1 MQFQKMIDLDLKDK
15 RVFIREDFNVPLDD
29 NGNITSDARI
39 MAALPSVKQAL
50 EMGAKVMLVSHLGRP
65 TEGEYDEKYSMLP
78 VAKKLSELL
87 GQEVPLVK
95 DWLDGVEIESGHAVI
110 CENVRFIPGEKKDNE
125 ELAKKM
131 AALCDVYVMDAFATS
146 HRAQASTHGVGKFA
160 PVACAGP
167 LLTAELEALGKVLEQ
182 PEHPLLAIVAG
193 SKVSTKLVIL
203 ENLLDK
209 VDQLIVGGGI
219 TNTFLK
225 AAGYEIGNSLYEED
239 LVSEAGKLMQM
250 AKDKGAEIPL
260 PVDVVVAKEFSKD
273 AAATVK
279 KVSEVT
285 SDEMI
290 LDIGPE
296 TAKQFAEI
304 INKAKT
310 VLWNGP
316 VGVFEFDQFGNGTK
330 AIAQAIANSSAFSV
344 AGGGDTLAAIGKYQV
359 TDKISYISTAGG
371 AFLELVEGKTLP
383 AVSMLEERVNG

>member
-39 MAALPSVKQAL
+39 MAALPSVKKAL

-65 TEGEYDEKYSMLP
+65 TEGEYDEKYTMLP

-95 DWLDGVEIESGHAVI
+95 DWLDGVEIESGHAVL

-160 PVACAGP
+160 PIACAGP
-167 LLTAELEALGKVLEQ
+167 LLTAELEALGKVLEN

-203 ENLLDK
+203 EHLLDR
-209 VDQLIVGGGI
+209 VDQLIIGGGI

-279 KVSEVT
+279 KVAAVT

-330 AIAQAIANSSAFSV
+330 AIADAVANSSAFSV
-344 AGGGDTLAAIGKYQV
+344 AGGGDTLAAIDKYQV

-383 AVSMLEERVNG
+383 AVLMLEERVNG